1 MLNNVSQELSALSK
15 TNCFDGSNGMYN
27 ITKLKLDWAKS
38 INKEWKDI
46 FLPLDYAK
54 RVQGIKADKSL
65 SPTEKAEKITR
76 VYEDYLY
83 SLAKPAF
90 DEYDKIRARFGANS
104 SEVIAAEKKLAGI
117 LQKLAIDIN
126 AVTRNL
132 GDNAI
137 DVFGKNTL
145 NYK

>member
-1 MLNNVSQELSALSK
+1 M
-15 TNCFDGSNGMYN
+15 
-27 ITKLKLDWAKS
+27 
-38 INKEWKDI
+38 
-46 FLPLDYAK
+46 
-54 RVQGIKADKSL
+54 
-65 SPTEKAEKITR
+65 
-76 VYEDYLY
+76 
-83 SLAKPAF
+83 AKPAF

>member
-1 MLNNVSQELSALSK
+1 MFLKPSYSLKIIITFL
-15 TNCFDGSNGMYN
+15 N
-27 ITKLKLDWAKS
+27 ITRKLIRNGK
-38 INKEWKDI
+38 IF

-54 RVQGIKADKSL
+54 LVQGIKADKSL